1 MPNGFKAEGGCRCTN
16 NPIRY
21 EYTQR
26 PYEVH
31 YCLCS
36 DCTAV
41 CGGALAIIA
50 VVYREFFTITQ
61 GAEKL
66 KNFDTKKTCHRKFC
80 SECGCH
86 LYLHVDAFPNF
97 ELVHIPTLDE
107 GVDAGLEPDRWV
119 FTSSKHR
126 LVTLP
131 DDGLPKFPGWEGTSR
146 Y

>member
-1 MPNGFKAEGGCRCTN
+1 MSNDFRAVGGCRCTTG
-16 NPIRY
+16 PVRY
-21 EYTQR
+21 KYTQK

-31 YCLCS
+31 YCLCG

-50 VVYREFFTITQ
+50 VVHRDTFTITQ

-66 KNFDTKKTCHRKFC
+66 KNFDTKETCHRKFC

-86 LYLHVDAFPNF
+86 LYLHVDTFPDF

-107 GVDAGLEPDRWV
+107 GVGAGLEPDRWV
-119 FTSSKHR
+119 FTDSKHP

-131 DDGLPKFPGWEGTSR
+131 DDGLPKFPSWENTLR
-146 Y
+146 